1 MGSYSWR
8 ILYNG
13 KDISNYITEV
23 TASLPDIRNTVFM
36 VTNNHY
42 SNGSEITCFNFFK
55 LEITPKDRFGNE
67 ISLNE
72 FKPKQ
77 CYFPKD

>member
-1 MGSYSWR
+1 MGNYSR
-8 ILYNG
+8 IMYNG

-42 SNGSEITCFNFFK
+42 SNGSEITCFYLFK